1 MLTVL
6 GVVGAVL
13 GAEAFVGEGFVRVEH
28 HVQDVFAAGESQG
41 GHFTTV
47 PGRERS
53 DLLQLSPEFGIDLT
67 FSFFLSRL
75 AGLQSFKS
83 SRLKKQNEN

>member
-13 GAEAFVGEGFVRVEH
+13 GAEAFVGGGFVRVEH
-28 HVQDVFAAGESQG
+28 HVQDVSAAGESQG

-53 DLLQLSPEFGIDLT
+53 HLLQLSPEFGIDLI
-67 FSFFLSRL
+67 FL
-75 AGLQSFKS
+75 
-83 SRLKKQNEN
+83 